1 MKLMKHV
8 VIIWELDL
16 SLEVN
21 KQNVENYHIWLHLD
35 IVKRL
40 EELNTIVVELWSIG
54 TVASQNIVD
63 KSFPTLVVLVRLSF
77 KVDCL

>member
-77 KVDCL
+77 KVDYL

>member
-16 SLEVN
+16 LLEVN

-54 TVASQNIVD
+54 IWNLFAIQGLRSE
-63 KSFPTLVVLVRLSF
+63 F
-77 KVDCL
+77 

>member
-21 KQNVENYHIWLHLD
+21 KQNVEDYHIWLHLD

-40 EELNTIVVELWSIG
+40 EELNTIVAEL
-54 TVASQNIVD
+54 
-63 KSFPTLVVLVRLSF
+63 
-77 KVDCL
+77 

>member
-63 KSFPTLVVLVRLSF
+63 KSFPTLVVLVRLSL
-77 KVDCL
+77 KVD

>member
-40 EELNTIVVELWSIG
+40 EELNTIVEELWSIG
-54 TVASQNIVD
+54 TGKPTKVD
-63 KSFPTLVVLVRLSF
+63 KSRSSLKQTNGVR
-77 KVDCL
+77 